1 MTEVSPRISPHL
13 TASHRISSLEGRMR
27 LEAEDRQPVGGAHV
41 PGVSLACA
49 CLDGPTRNTPAVHT
63 QHTSTRTD
71 HAAYDWP
78 RGRRLRHGGTPPV
91 GSATEVRLVE
101 LGALSSREQ
110 LSLVR
115 GAAGLIGAH
124 GAALVRSLFPD
135 LSRTSPGP
143 FVERFFRR
151 GAGLEPLPPHG
162 RAPVLG
168 RCGGDSGRFGE
179 IWGDLH
185 LGAPVLELLNRANAN
200 AYYSNQCRWQRR
212 G

>member
-1 MTEVSPRISPHL
+1 M
-13 TASHRISSLEGRMR
+13 
-27 LEAEDRQPVGGAHV
+27 
-41 PGVSLACA
+41 
-49 CLDGPTRNTPAVHT
+49 
-63 QHTSTRTD
+63 QHTSTRTE

-110 LSLVR
+110 LALVR

-124 GAALVRSLFPD
+124 GATLVRSLFPD

-143 FVERFFRR
+143 LVDLFFRR
-151 GAGLEPLPPHG
+151 GAGLEPLPPRG
-162 RAPVLG
+162 RARAREVW
-168 RCGGDSGRFGE
+168 GRFGE